1 MPKGKFV
8 GNEGTVA
15 LRGVV
20 RDGKLVG
27 IIDHEEKERGIVLTD
42 VNEVTGVIELWAG
55 DEQVTAGAA
64 GADGV
69 TFVSGTTAPNNA
81 DGRPD
86 GTVYVRYAV

>member
-1 MPKGKFV
+1 MSNKTLASICAKHGFPDPVVDAMKKIP
-8 GNEGTVA
+8 TV
-15 LRGVV
+15 
-20 RDGKLVG
+20 
-27 IIDHEEKERGIVLTD
+27 E
-42 VNEVTGVIELWAG
+42 VNELTGVIELWAG